1 MSPVSDFRGV
11 RLPYMVILAGID
23 ISSYGIPYIQ
33 RRLKLSSYK
42 HGVGK
47 ISKPFPCSALMS
59 FENKS
64 TLLPQQPADW
74 IL

>member
-1 MSPVSDFRGV
+1 
-11 RLPYMVILAGID
+11 MVILAGID

-64 TLLPQQPADW
+64 TLLAQQPADW